1 MDDILAKDTKERI
14 DAETVSKIRGK
25 TSSAVGTHW
34 AFMAAIGIIA
44 VWGATGPLFGFSQQW
59 QLLINSFTTI
69 VTFLM
74 VFLIQNTQNRDFRI
88 LQLKLTELLRV
99 SEDSLLLNVERFS
112 DDELGRLERALENLA
127 PAPNLPKILKE
138 LKRGRTPLR

>member
-1 MDDILAKDTKERI
+1 MQKQFRRF
-14 DAETVSKIRGK
+14 AEI

-88 LQLKLTELLRV
+88 PQLKLTELLRV

-127 PAPNLPKILKE
+127 PAPSLPEILTE

>member
-1 MDDILAKDTKERI
+1 MQKQFRRF
-14 DAETVSKIRGK
+14 AEK
-25 TSSAVGTHW
+25 TSSAVGTPW

-44 VWGATGPLFGFSQQW
+44 TWGATGPLFGFSQQW
-59 QLLINSFTTI
+59 QLIINSFTTI

-74 VFLIQNTQNRDFRI
+74 VFIIQNTQNRDFRI

-112 DDELGRLERALENLA
+112 DDELTRLERALENLA
-127 PAPNLPKILKE
+127 PARSLPDILKE
-138 LKRGRTPLR
+138 LKRGRTPGA

>member
-1 MDDILAKDTKERI
+1 MEGRI
-14 DAETVSKIRGK
+14 NAETVSKCAEK
-25 TSSAVGTHW
+25 TSAAVGTHW

-44 VWGATGPLFGFSQQW
+44 VWGAMRPLFGFSQQW

-88 LQLKLTELLRV
+88 LQLKRTELLRV
-99 SEDSLLLNVERFS
+99 SEDSLLFNVERFS
-112 DDELGRLERALENLA
+112 DDELRRLERALENLA
-127 PAPNLPKILKE
+127 PAPSLPEILKE

>member
-1 MDDILAKDTKERI
+1 MQKQFRRF
-14 DAETVSKIRGK
+14 AEN
-25 TSSAVGTHW
+25 TSLAVGTRW
-34 AFMAAIGIIA
+34 AFMTAIGIVA

-69 VTFLM
+69 ATFLM
-74 VFLIQNTQNRDFRI
+74 VFIIQNTQNRDFRI

-112 DDELGRLERALENLA
+112 DNELSRLERALENLA
-127 PAPNLPKILKE
+127 PVPTLADILKD
-138 LKRGRTPLR
+138 LQRGRARGA

>member
-1 MDDILAKDTKERI
+1 MQKQFRRF
-14 DAETVSKIRGK
+14 AEK
-25 TSSAVGTHW
+25 TSLAVGTPW
-34 AFMAAIGIIA
+34 AFMTAIGIVA

-69 VTFLM
+69 ATFLM
-74 VFLIQNTQNRDFRI
+74 VFIIQNTQNRDFRI

-112 DDELGRLERALENLA
+112 DNELSRLERALENLA
-127 PAPNLPKILKE
+127 PVPTLADILKD
-138 LKRGRTPLR
+138 LQRGRARGA